1 MENIISLRGLT
12 FKYKNSKKKAIDSVN
27 LEIGKGKLAVI
38 MGPSSAGKST
48 LCLTLNGLIP
58 KLIKGEFHGNVFLAG
73 KKISEH
79 QVSELAPV
87 IGHVFQ
93 DFESQL
99 FSTNVELEVA
109 FGPENLGLE
118 RSEIKRRID
127 NALSLVGLSDFKH
140 RQPATLSGGEKQR
153 LAIASILSIEPEILC
168 FDEPTTDL
176 DPEGKENIFRI
187 CRKLKKDSSRTMLFV
202 EHETE
207 EVLDADLIIIMKD
220 GKILKDGIPEQ
231 IFKDVKLLK
240 DIGIMPPQI
249 TELFY
254 ELGFDE
260 LPLTEDHAVGI
271 IKKRNLKFSKK
282 RYQELIE
289 KDKKRSQNYGNVII
303 KIESLH
309 YSYKD
314 GNEIL
319 KDITLSI
326 RKGEF
331 LSIIGSNGGGKT
343 TLAKHFN
350 GLLLPTEGNIY
361 TNGKNT
367 KESNLKEHS
376 QIVGFVFQ
384 NPDHQIFAQT
394 VFEEVSFT
402 PKLLGL
408 PEQEIEKRVRE
419 SLEAVSMTGFI
430 NADPFSLTK
439 GERQRLAVASV
450 LSAKPEVIVLDEP
463 STGLDYKELS
473 SMMELLKNL
482 NSKGHTIII
491 ITHSLHVVASYC
503 HRTIVINGGE
513 IIFDLTTREVFQK
526 ERELLKAHLKL
537 PRLTSLGN
545 RYGYT
550 LLSVD
555 EFKQVLEIR

>member
-1 MENIISLRGLT
+1 METIISLHELT
-12 FKYKNSKKKAIDSVN
+12 FKYKNSEKKAIDSIN
-27 LEIGKGKLAVI
+27 LEIEKGKLVVI

-58 KLIKGEFHGNVFLAG
+58 KLIKGELNGNVFLAG
-73 KKISEH
+73 KKVSEH
-79 QVSELAPV
+79 KVNEFVPI

-118 RSEIKRRID
+118 RSEIKKRID
-127 NALSLVGLSDFKH
+127 NALSLVGLLNFKH

-153 LAIASILSIEPEILC
+153 LAIASIMSIEPEILC

-187 CRKLKKDSSRTMLFV
+187 CRKLKEDNSRTMLIV

-220 GKILKDGIPEQ
+220 GKILKEGTPEQ
-231 IFKDVKLLK
+231 IFKDVKLIK
-240 DIGIMPPQI
+240 GIGIMPPQI

-254 ELGFDE
+254 GLGFDE
-260 LPLTEDHAVGI
+260 LPLTEEHASEI
-271 IKKRNLKFSKK
+271 IKKRNLKFSEKK
-282 RYQELIE
+282 YRELIE
-289 KDKKRSQNYGNVII
+289 KDKKRSLNYGDVVI
-303 KIESLH
+303 KAESL
-309 YSYKD
+309 YYGYED

-319 KDITLSI
+319 KEINVSI

-331 LSIIGSNGGGKT
+331 TGIIGCNGGGKT

-350 GLLLPTEGNIY
+350 GLLLPTKGNIY
-361 TNGKNT
+361 INGKNT
-367 KESNLKEHS
+367 KESNLKELS

-402 PKLLGL
+402 PKLLGF
-408 PEQEIEKRVRE
+408 PEQEIEKRVME
-419 SLEAVSMTGFI
+419 SLEAVRMTGFI

-450 LSAKPEVIVLDEP
+450 LSAKPEIIVLDEP
-463 STGLDYKELS
+463 GTGLDYKELL
-473 SMMELLKNL
+473 SMMELLKDL
-482 NSKGHTIII
+482 NFKGHTIII

-503 HRTIVINGGE
+503 HRTIVTNGGE
-513 IIFDLTTREVFQK
+513 IIFDSTTREVFQK
-526 ERELLKAHLKL
+526 GRELLKANLKL
-537 PRLTSLGN
+537 PGLVSLGN
-545 RYGYT
+545 RHGKT
-550 LLSVD
+550 LLSID
-555 EFKQVLEIR
+555 EFKQVLENG